1 MNITEQAPLILVRG
15 DLQAALNSDLIF
27 SISTALNSCNS
38 LRIGSIGIITFLL
51 FFGAFLVETTNI
63 LGPQSLNARLA
74 KFMNSQV
81 SGCVRVHS
89 KNLETQVHHSLVRNV
104 AGEFC

>member
-38 LRIGSIGIITFLL
+38 LRIGSIGITFLL

-74 KFMNSQV
+74 KFMNSEV

-89 KNLETQVHHSLVRNV
+89 KNLEPQVHHSLVRNV